1 VIELW
6 LVRHGQTDWNLQ
18 KRWQGWRDVPLN
30 ATGVAQARALA
41 DALAGESFTHMFTSD
56 LARAQ
61 LTAHILQQRLQC
73 PLSIEPL
80 LRERHFGPLEGKP
93 RMDADVHG
101 CIPDTPEFP
110 VIDDTLTSEETDDV
124 FSARVRAFLEV
135 VPSTVAHGRVI
146 AVTHG
151 GFIRMTL
158 SVLSQ
163 EPPAAL
169 HNTSV
174 TRVHWDG
181 QRWQVHDVDRAVH
194 LLADTGTQSA
204 EAHESDLLR

>member
-1 VIELW
+1 MIELW

-18 KRWQGWRDVPLN
+18 RRWQGWRDVPLN

-41 DALAGESFTHMFTSD
+41 EALGGESFTHIFTSD

-61 LTAHILQQRLQC
+61 QTAYILQHALQC

-80 LRERHFGPLEGKP
+80 LRERRFGPLEGKL
-93 RMDADVHG
+93 RMDEDVYE
-101 CIPDTPEFP
+101 CIPATPEFP
-110 VIDDTLTSEETDDV
+110 VIDDTVTGEETDTA
-124 FSARVRAFLEV
+124 FSSRVRTFLDV
-135 VPSTVAHGRVI
+135 VPSTVTNGRVI

-158 SVLSQ
+158 SILVQ

-169 HNTSV
+169 HNTGV
-174 TRVHWDG
+174 TRLHWDG
-181 QRWQVHDVDRAVH
+181 QRWQVLDVDKAVH
-194 LLADTGTQSA
+194 LLADAGTQSA